1 VLPTGFAGSSQEETR
16 DGFRF
21 RGGHAALDLTA
32 TLMGRLK
39 EKQRDLLAQP
49 EDVVRWLRA
58 AEFECVATGA
68 EDHLL
73 DTARRLREA
82 VYALAMARVAE
93 HALPA
98 DARTNLNDI
107 AQLPAAAP
115 RIDSSGL
122 ARLRGDAEALLAFVA
137 REAVLLLGGEMA
149 DRVRQ
154 CAGDGCAILFLDTS
168 RAGERRW
175 CSMAACGNRHKV
187 AAFRQR
193 KQKPPDR
200 L

>member
-1 VLPTGFAGSSQEETR
+1 MLAARVSVSNQEETR

-32 TLMGRLK
+32 TLTGRLK
-39 EKQRDLLAQP
+39 QTQRDLLARP

-58 AEFECVATGA
+58 AGFECVASA
-68 EDHLL
+68 ADDHLL
-73 DTARRLREA
+73 ETARPLREA
-82 VYALAMARVAE
+82 IYTLTMARITGQ
-93 HALPA
+93 ALPA
-98 DARTNLNDI
+98 GARRALNGI
-107 AQLPAAAP
+107 ARLPAAAP
-115 RIDSSGL
+115 EIDSKGR
-122 ARLRGDAEALLAFVA
+122 ARLRSDASALLAFVA

-154 CAGDGCAILFLDTS
+154 CEGDGCAIPFLDTS
-168 RAGERRW
+168 RSGDRRW

-193 KQKPPDR
+193 KQKTQ
-200 L
+200 

>member
-1 VLPTGFAGSSQEETR
+1 MPVLPVKGSLSQEETR

-32 TLMGRLK
+32 TLTGRLK
-39 EKQRDLLAQP
+39 ETQRDLLARP

-58 AEFECVATGA
+58 AGFECGTSAP
-68 EDHLL
+68 DDRLL
-73 DTARRLREA
+73 DSARLLREA
-82 VYALAMARVAE
+82 IYTLTMGRITGQ
-93 HALPA
+93 ALPA
-98 DARTNLNDI
+98 RARTVLNSI
-107 AQLPAAAP
+107 ARLSAAAP
-115 RIDSSGL
+115 EIGSDGR
-122 ARLRGDAEALLAFVA
+122 ARLRSDASALLAFVA

-154 CAGDGCAILFLDTS
+154 CEGDGCAILFLDTS
-168 RAGERRW
+168 RSGDRRW

-193 KQKPPDR
+193 KQKPQ
-200 L
+200 